1 MVGRRPSSRCSSRG
15 SRGSTPMS
23 TARSGSRASS
33 RGGQSDADWW
43 KETEGRTL
51 PVMAAANMDAAFVE
65 AVNSVLAPLDQKM
78 QQVESDMLAADR
90 EQDYDKAAELSE
102 ELKQFKS
109 DFKTTKVNTLKRLL
123 KESREWL
130 HNESEAQKQAL
141 TEEFELHRM
150 ERDREFTQQK
160 AELAMRHESEQN
172 ELKEQIFGLMHT
184 KMKFSKQIL
193 EMQAVIKSLAVQK
206 RYREAAEYKKMT
218 DTASDKE
225 RAKANQDLVARAA
238 AGPEMTRLLDRH
250 KIEKASLEGRVDA
263 EDRSHTDDLKD
274 DLDRLSTQFRV
285 AENILRDRYNFNCRA
300 VHQGLDMLNMLP
312 SLPITPV
319 PRSLST
325 PSKSGASANWSGT
338 PVSNLKRK
346 ESRQKRSGAS
356 RASNRAASQT
366 TIEISAQDRPGSQ
379 VQPVSSPGSEPGWGL
394 PATGRTPSLLLPL
407 FAGMTT
413 ATAWLAARLSD
424 HCLSYCLSHVVCLG
438 PCCSFSLV
446 LFLHGCLVTA
456 CCWVGMLSR
465 CRRRCLRLV
474 CGANKLNG
482 VLHPCW

>member
-1 MVGRRPSSRCSSRG
+1 MVGTRPSSRCSSRG

-90 EQDYDKAAELSE
+90 QQDYDRAAELSE
-102 ELKQFKS
+102 ELEQFKS

-141 TEEFELHRM
+141 TEEFELHRT
-150 ERDREFTQQK
+150 ERDHEFMQQR
-160 AELAMRHESEQN
+160 AELADRHANEEG

-193 EMQAVIKSLAVQK
+193 EMQAVVKSLAVQK

-218 DTASDKE
+218 DSASDKE

-250 KIEKASLEGRVDA
+250 KIEKASLDGRVDA

-300 VHQGLDMLNMLP
+300 VSKGLDMLNMLP

-325 PSKSGASANWSGT
+325 PNKSGSGGSWSGT

-346 ESRQKRSGAS
+346 EARQKRSGAS
-356 RASNRAASQT
+356 RTSSRGAPQT
-366 TIEISAQDRPGSQ
+366 TIEISAKDRVVSAE
-379 VQPVSSPGSEPGWGL
+379 QPVSPGSEPGWGL
-394 PATGRTPSLLLPL
+394 PATGVACDWCGAPTSSMEYFIPAGDNRKCGHFCNWRCAKGWNQCRSPAQFRFVRDLRIDTLAKHEVVPAPL
-407 FAGMTT
+407 GWGK
-413 ATAWLAARLSD
+413 ATAHQGSSNAPAN
-424 HCLSYCLSHVVCLG
+424 
-438 PCCSFSLV
+438 
-446 LFLHGCLVTA
+446 TA
-456 CCWVGMLSR
+456 GST
-465 CRRRCLRLV
+465 
-474 CGANKLNG
+474 AE
-482 VLHPCW
+482 